1 MAVMIVKQFKFNE
14 RVAIEAMMKS
24 NFVDVNNIVNTIYS
38 LAKYNYHVLHLKDK
52 VNYNRILKYIT
63 DNCSHIYEESIYSDI
78 EGCIK
83 NAKRHSLATID
94 EVCITKSE
102 LDIIRSLNNI
112 RQEKAIFVILAV
124 TKYFDVLT
132 NKDYNAVFLTNSE
145 ICNLARITIPVKERD
160 EFMQFAYDKELL
172 MRHCWPESTIKKV
185 TFVSKNEDDAV
196 ILRLKEE
203 DFKDLAYT
211 YLAYLNP
218 RQFKRCFRCKK
229 WIRNKNNGNELCKEC
244 REQQPEEKDM
254 IKTVYCSDCNE
265 PIYVSILD
273 TETCR
278 CPKHRDE
285 HLKEIKSEQNKRYY
299 QKHKNS
305 VGRP

>member
-1 MAVMIVKQFKFNE
+1 MIVRQFKFNE

-24 NFVDVNNIVNTIYS
+24 SFVDVNNIVNTIYS

-83 NAKRHSLATID
+83 NAKKHSLATID

-102 LDIIRSLNNI
+102 LDIIRSLNDI

-124 TKYFDVLT
+124 TKYFNVLA
-132 NKDYNAVFLTNSE
+132 NKDYDAVFLTNSE

-160 EFMQFAYDKELL
+160 EFMQFAYDNGLL

-185 TFVSKNEDDAV
+185 TFVSKNQDDEV
-196 ILRLKEE
+196 ILKLKEE

-229 WIRNKNNGNELCKEC
+229 WIRNKNNGNQLCKEC

-254 IKTVYCSDCNE
+254 IKTGNCIDCGKE
-265 PIYVSILD
+265 FYVSILNTKTNRCEECYAIYRRKQKTD
-273 TETCR
+273 TMR
-278 CPKHRDE
+278 R
-285 HLKEIKSEQNKRYY
+285 LRSQ
-299 QKHKNS
+299 Q
-305 VGRP
+305 

>member
-1 MAVMIVKQFKFNE
+1 MAVMIVRQFKFNE
-14 RVAIEAMMKS
+14 RVAIEVMMKS

-52 VNYNRILKYIT
+52 ANYNRILKYVT

-83 NAKRHSLATID
+83 NAKKHALATID
-94 EVCITKSE
+94 EVCIAKSE
-102 LDIIRSLNNI
+102 LDIIRNLNNI

-132 NKDYNAVFLTNSE
+132 NKDYDAVFLTNSE

-160 EFMQFAYDKELL
+160 EFMQFAYDNGLL

-185 TFVSKNEDDAV
+185 TFVSKNKDDEV
-196 ILRLKEE
+196 VLRLKEK

-218 RQFKRCFRCKK
+218 RHFKRCFRCKK
-229 WIRNKNNGNELCKEC
+229 WIRNKNKGNELCKEC

-254 IKTVYCSDCNE
+254 IKTGNCIDCGKE
-265 PIYVSILD
+265 FYVSVLN
-273 TETCR
+273 TKTCR
-278 CPKHRDE
+278 CEECQSQALKQSWKEASQRYRDS
-285 HLKEIKSEQNKRYY
+285 KKTS
-299 QKHKNS
+299 
-305 VGRP
+305 

>member
-1 MAVMIVKQFKFNE
+1 MAVMIVRQFKFNE

-24 NFVDVNNIVNTIYS
+24 NFVDVNNIINTIYS

-83 NAKRHSLATID
+83 NAKKHALATIE

-132 NKDYNAVFLTNSE
+132 NKDYDAVFLTNSE

-160 EFMQFAYDKELL
+160 EFMQFAYDKGLL

-185 TFVSKNEDDAV
+185 TFVSKNKDDEIV
-196 ILRLKEE
+196 LRLKEE

-244 REQQPEEKDM
+244 REQQPKEKDM
-254 IKTVYCSDCNE
+254 IKTGSCIDCGKE
-265 PIYVSILD
+265 FYVSVLN
-273 TETCR
+273 TKTCR
-278 CPKHRDE
+278 CEECQNQALKQSWKEASQRYRDA
-285 HLKEIKSEQNKRYY
+285 KKTS
-299 QKHKNS
+299 
-305 VGRP
+305 